1 MTSASKEFKMHR
13 STADRLLKGLTERIA
28 IYNDNPWKPYVVER
42 AVVFGSYVNAPE
54 KEMLSDLD
62 IGIKLTDRYEGEICK
77 IAFELEYDEILE
89 RCPSYRHRLEMPVA
103 MWGLTYDE
111 ALRYLRNRSH
121 YISFHP
127 IGEDAAIF
135 SDVTREIDVGEID
148 RSTDWYDEWFGDNP

>member
-13 STADRLLKGLTERIA
+13 STADRLRKGVEERIRSFNA
-28 IYNDNPWKPYVVER
+28 DNRRTLCVTR
-42 AVVFGSYVNAPE
+42 AVIFGSYVNDPG

-77 IAFELEYDEILE
+77 TAFELEYDEILE

-103 MWGLTYDE
+103 MWGLTYDD

-135 SDVTREIDVGEID
+135 SNVTLEIDVGDTD
-148 RSTDWYDEWFGDNP
+148 RDTGWYDELQEWYL

>member
-54 KEMLSDLD
+54 REMLSDLD
-62 IGIKLTDRYEGEICK
+62 IGIKLTDRYEGEIGN
-77 IAFELEYDEILE
+77 IAFKLEYDEILE

-103 MWGLTYDE
+103 MWGLTYDD

-135 SDVTREIDVGEID
+135 SNVTQEIDVGEID